1 MSRNPQNYPVD
12 VVFDQ
17 TKMEKIDVRYL
28 LKHVLDVREDTI
40 PNVSL
45 SYAVIAQFLYGS
57 PFLTPSVWQALL
69 WHMDPILQVATK
81 DHAMR
86 LGVWDPRDADKD
98 RFYQMKPLK
107 NSPHG
112 LYQVIFIDAQWATW
126 TGETG
131 FMSLQTGE
139 MQADLVTPG
148 VEQVAYNLT
157 ELTRREHVRCLY
169 LMKKQAVT
177 SSMDCDR

>member
-1 MSRNPQNYPVD
+1 MSHRAQNYPVD

-17 TKMEKIDVRYL
+17 TKMEQIDVRYL
-28 LKHVLDVREDTI
+28 LRHVLGIQEGMI
-40 PNVSL
+40 PNASF
-45 SYAVIAQFLYGS
+45 SHAVIAQFLYGS

-69 WHMDPILQVATK
+69 RHMDVMLRMATD

-86 LGVWDPRDADKD
+86 LTIRGRNRDAKI
-98 RFYQMKPLK
+98 YLMEPLK
-107 NSPHG
+107 NSPHK

-131 FMSLQTGE
+131 FMELQTGE
-139 MQADLVTPG
+139 MRKALPMPG

-157 ELTRREHVRCLY
+157 ELSRRECTRCLD
-169 LMKKQAVT
+169 LLKKRAVAK
-177 SSMDCDR
+177 SIQGG